1 MTKARFH
8 GLLAA
13 SRRSQ
18 PARSSRTLKRAARRL
33 MTAAALTAS
42 MALAGC
48 ASLHRECPALA
59 DAWDPGVEIRFPA
72 SAPKAENGSAAREST
87 GIDVVA
93 APEAPMPPVHRAVR
107 RAAAVAL
114 FMVDQLGL
122 TLMPRQLR
130 GVSDRGDTKYTLIPG
145 GYAFEYSAPQMEPVW
160 GQINL
165 YPVVTPRARDF
176 IRHSSICLTPS
187 PLGRRSVL
195 SEADLDRARSGDVVT
210 KVIFIA
216 DTPAVRERLED
227 IDTGLRELG
236 RVRTSLEEQNI
247 YWNRKLTD
255 RRLNTRYS
263 SDFGWGVD
271 VPSADLALLQAIVGP
286 ERYHWHR
293 FSEAEDKVRTYEEQL
308 ARLDLPERRL
318 REERDALEHMLRSV
332 DIMHRSHDMLV
343 LAPSMIRPYEDPV
356 DEVHTLRGLEVW
368 ADLYRGKLLV
378 DPNDWIGP
386 LGKVHFPYLYS
397 SLSMGL
403 LPPSLRPVVA
413 PSGTLSKNVGEVM
426 MVIQVG
432 SRRPFELGGHSWVAT
447 N

>member
-1 MTKARFH
+1 M
-8 GLLAA
+8 
-13 SRRSQ
+13 
-18 PARSSRTLKRAARRL
+18 
-33 MTAAALTAS
+33 
-42 MALAGC
+42 
-48 ASLHRECPALA
+48 
-59 DAWDPGVEIRFPA
+59 
-72 SAPKAENGSAAREST
+72 
-87 GIDVVA
+87 
-93 APEAPMPPVHRAVR
+93 
-107 RAAAVAL
+107 
-114 FMVDQLGL
+114 
-122 TLMPRQLR
+122 
-130 GVSDRGDTKYTLIPG
+130 
-145 GYAFEYSAPQMEPVW
+145 
-160 GQINL
+160 
-165 YPVVTPRARDF
+165 
-176 IRHSSICLTPS
+176 
-187 PLGRRSVL
+187 L
-195 SEADLDRARSGDVVT
+195 SEADLERARSGDVVT

-216 DTPAVRERLED
+216 DTAAVRERLED
-227 IDTGLRELG
+227 IDKGLRELG
-236 RVRTSLEEQNI
+236 RVRTSLEEQNM

-308 ARLDLPERRL
+308 AQLDLPERRL

-356 DEVHTLRGLEVW
+356 DEVHTLRGVEVW

-403 LPPSLRPVVA
+403 LPPSLRPVAA
-413 PSGTLSKNVGEVM
+413 PSGALSKNVGEVM